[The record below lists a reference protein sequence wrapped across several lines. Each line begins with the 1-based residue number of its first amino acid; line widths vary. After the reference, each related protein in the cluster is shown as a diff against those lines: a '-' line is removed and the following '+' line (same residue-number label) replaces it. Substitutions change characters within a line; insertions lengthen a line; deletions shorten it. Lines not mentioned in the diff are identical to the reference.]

1 MPGDQIET
9 CTNNMIKALKWR
21 KDENIR
27 GNYYHNNNNLTPLSY
42 KILTSNFRNH
52 LQAIIL
58 IFRNNLGYIKSRFK
72 RKRKP
77 IPEKQRQRWMAFASF
92 CCTEAC

>member
-1 MPGDQIET
+1 M
-9 CTNNMIKALKWR
+9 
-21 KDENIR
+21 
-27 GNYYHNNNNLTPLSY
+27 
-42 KILTSNFRNH
+42 KILEVITTISIVILLPSHKNQQFQKSFTSNN
-52 LQAIIL
+52 IN
-58 IFRNNLGYIKSRFK
+58 FRNNLGYIKSRFK